1 MQIKFDEWQIRSFR
15 ADDAPALA
23 KHGNNRAV
31 WRNIW
36 DKHPYPYGVADAEEW
51 IQYAMQQDPETTF
64 AIASGDEAIGT
75 IGFLPQAD
83 VARLSAEIGYW
94 LGEPFWGR
102 GITTG
107 AVKALTEHAF
117 AEFEFV
123 RLYAT
128 VMVWNP
134 ASARVLEK
142 SGYRYEGL
150 MRQSAFKDGEIID
163 QWLYATVREPRPVP
177 DERSRP
183 GATPSQTG
191 AVGK

>member
-1 MQIKFDEWQIRSFR
+1 MLIQFDEWQIRSFR

-23 KHGNNRAV
+23 RYGNNRAV

-51 IQYAMQQDPETTF
+51 IQWAMQQDPETTF
-64 AIASGDEAIGT
+64 AIASADEAIGT
-75 IGFLPQAD
+75 IGFLPQGD

-102 GITTG
+102 GITTR
-107 AVKALTEHAF
+107 AVQALTEHAF
-117 AEFEFV
+117 EEFEFV

-142 SGYRYEGL
+142 AGYQYEGL

-163 QWLYATVREPRPVP
+163 QWLYATLRDPRPVP
-177 DERSRP
+177 DE
-183 GATPSQTG
+183 
-191 AVGK
+191 